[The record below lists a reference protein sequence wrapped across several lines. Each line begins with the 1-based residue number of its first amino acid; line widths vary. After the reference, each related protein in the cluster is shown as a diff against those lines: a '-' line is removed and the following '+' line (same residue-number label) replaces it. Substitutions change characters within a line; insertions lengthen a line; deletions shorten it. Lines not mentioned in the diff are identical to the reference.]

1 MLVPYLS
8 YTIVKTSILLRVL
21 GIAMRMECLT
31 LAQIE
36 PWAELLALAFGRRPA
51 EMRALL
57 AWFHAGEGL
66 IAWGAWE
73 GSQLVA
79 QYSSWLTAL
88 RLPGEAVPARVGL
101 CVNLAV
107 HPAYRGRGLV
117 KQVAGPVYTALAERG
132 GVAGVGFSNAA
143 GVQVDR
149 RSQGYGYRVVGQL
162 APLLVFLRRE
172 RRPCVPVT
180 LTEQWPAAPW
190 RFAGAEDEA
199 LRFAATPETVAWRFA
214 AHPFRRYHYGVWL
227 EDGAVRG
234 LVVARPVRWGGLPG
248 ATLLA
253 AYSDDLP
260 ALLAGWAAA
269 LRAQGGRFIHAL
281 ATPCAAARAAWR
293 PLGLSLT
300 LPYSRSPYYLT
311 IKPLQETLTPLLLDF
326 SRWDC
331 LGGDIL

>member
-1 MLVPYLS
+1 
-8 YTIVKTSILLRVL
+8 
-21 GIAMRMECLT
+21 MRMECLT
-31 LAQIE
+31 LAQME
-36 PWAELLALAFGRRPA
+36 PWAALLALAFGRRPA
-51 EMRALL
+51 EMAALL
-57 AWFHAGEGL
+57 AWFHEGEGL

-73 GSQLVA
+73 GDRLVA

-88 RLPGEAVPARVGL
+88 CLPGETVPVRVGL

-107 HPAYRGRGLV
+107 HPEYRGRGLV
-117 KQVAGPVYTALAERG
+117 KQVAGPVYAALAERG

-149 RSQGYGYRVVGQL
+149 HSQGYGYHVVGRL
-162 APLLVFLRRE
+162 RSLLVLPRRE
-172 RRPCVPVT
+172 RRPRAPVT
-180 LTEQWPAAPW
+180 ITEQWPAAPW
-190 RFAGAEDEA
+190 QFARAGEGA

-227 EDGAVRG
+227 EEGAVRG
-234 LVVARPVRWGGLPG
+234 LVVMRLVRWGGVPG

-253 AYSDDLP
+253 AYSDDLS

-281 ATPCAAARAAWR
+281 TTPCAVARAGLQQ
-293 PLGLSLT
+293 LGLSLT

-311 IKPLQETLTPLLLDF
+311 VKPLQETLAPLLLDF